1 MSGTSMQI
9 TSADYPAALDHVARI
24 APRYEKLDPEV
35 LNWSE
40 TDWRDLHAL
49 REKLLADVGASMRK
63 RGVAAEAISKQLRLL
78 TLAMLDYELTHL
90 LPLHMKGWLE
100 GIDTEIPGGAYAAFF
115 APWHGHLDPATAT
128 QDDLVA
134 VYDDL
139 WHHFPGYATW
149 RNMEHDAVSGIED
162 VILDAELI
170 EYQNAFRT
178 TKQREEAKLAVPA
191 TSAPVA
197 AAPKAEAAPETA
209 KPKDTR
215 SFRDRLRLQG
225 KDEAAPGWMAAFF
238 FWLLLATVLTAPVAA
253 VAALIGHEGIA
264 PNFGAIA
271 GAAHVLAATLML
283 GVRFLTGR
291 SLAAWATPRQWRSE
305 AGWFWFGIV
314 AGLTV
319 LALLAGGLAGYL
331 GPNMDRAETVPLAI
345 GAAIFFGLAALT
357 GYFWHRYEKDFP
369 AARRTTDLY
378 EADDNPIQWWQVAA
392 GLFFLLVFAAYGFLA
407 FDVLPPVAFAGGLF
421 VAALAGWF
429 FGNGGSLI
437 FTLIAT
443 AFVATVLHA
452 MVAPPPALLFALLAG
467 ALMALG
473 LKLFHTLRR
482 QRRSWVMNALVIAS
496 GAFLFAYLPMERPVA
511 YYLSYVA
518 GPLARPAADA
528 SIDAY
533 LALEETPLGRALLDT
548 LGGVDEKAT
557 AVRVVEAT
565 NVDKDRTEIL
575 FVMSNAGDLLIREVT
590 FTVNG
595 RCAGKPMP
603 LRFGKAVAPGDDAGL
618 KITLTRPED
627 CSDDD
632 WSSWTE
638 GVSRGWW
645 ENGSSPIMVT
655 VIEAEAY
662 DPKALFREEALA
674 WLGLGEG

>member
-1 MSGTSMQI
+1 MI
-9 TSADYPAALDHVARI
+9 TITESDYPAALEHVARI
-24 APRYEKLDPEV
+24 TPRYEKLNPEA

-49 REKLLADVGASMRK
+49 REKLLADVGASMGK
-63 RGVAAEAISKQLRLL
+63 RGVAAEAVSKQLRLL

-100 GIDTEIPGGAYAAFF
+100 GFDTKIPGGAYAAFF
-115 APWHGHLDPATAT
+115 APWHDHLDPATAT
-128 QDDLVA
+128 QDDLVT

-149 RNMEHDAVSGIED
+149 RKMEHDATSGIED
-162 VILDAELI
+162 VILDTELI
-170 EYQNAFRT
+170 DYQNAFRT
-178 TKQREEAKLAVPA
+178 AKQKEAKPAAPA
-191 TSAPVA
+191 TRAPAA
-197 AAPKAEAAPETA
+197 AAPKAEAAPATA
-209 KPKDTR
+209 KPKDTP
-215 SFRDRLRLQG
+215 SFRERLRRDG
-225 KDEAAPGWMAAFF
+225 GDEAAPGWAAVFF
-238 FWLLLATVLTAPVAA
+238 FWLLLATVLTAPVAM
-253 VAALIGHEGIA
+253 VAALLGHEGIA
-264 PNFGAIA
+264 PNFGAIV
-271 GAAHVLAATLML
+271 GAAHILAAALML

-291 SLAAWATPRQWRSE
+291 SLAAWATPRQWRSD

-319 LALLAGGLAGYL
+319 LSSLAGGLASYL
-331 GPNMDRAETVPLAI
+331 GPNMDRAETLPLAI
-345 GAAIFFGLAALT
+345 GAAVFFGLAALT

-369 AARRTTDLY
+369 VARRTTEMY
-378 EADDNPIQWWQVAA
+378 EADDSPIQWWQVAA

-437 FTLIAT
+437 FTLAAT

-467 ALMALG
+467 AAFALG
-473 LKLFHTLRR
+473 LKLFHTLRHE
-482 QRRSWVMNALVIAS
+482 RRSWIMNALVIAS

-511 YYLSYVA
+511 YYLSYIA

-533 LALEETPLGRALLDT
+533 LALAETRFGKTFLDT

-557 AVRVVEAT
+557 AVRVVQAT

-575 FVMSNAGDLLIREVT
+575 FVMSNAGDLLTREVA

-595 RCAGKPMP
+595 SCAGKPLPM
-603 LRFGKAVAPGDDAGL
+603 RFDKAVAPGDEAGL
-618 KITLTRPED
+618 KITLARPED

-632 WSSWTE
+632 WAGWTK

-645 ENGSSPIMVT
+645 ENGSSPVMVT
-655 VIEAEAY
+655 VIEAESY
-662 DPKALFREEALA
+662 DPKALFKEEALA
-674 WLGLGEG
+674 WLELGED

>member
-1 MSGTSMQI
+1 MSGASMQI
-9 TSADYPAALDHVARI
+9 TSADYSAALNHVARI
-24 APRYEKLDPEV
+24 APRYEKLNPEA

-40 TDWRDLHAL
+40 TDWRNLHEL

-63 RGVAAEAISKQLRLL
+63 RGVAEEAVSKQLRLL

-90 LPLHMKGWLE
+90 LPLHMKAWLE
-100 GIDTEIPGGAYAAFF
+100 GFDTEIPGGAYAAFF
-115 APWHGHLDPATAT
+115 APWHDHLAPSAAT

-139 WHHFPGYATW
+139 SHHFPGYATW
-149 RNMEHDAVSGIED
+149 RKMEHDAATGIED

-178 TKQREEAKLAVPA
+178 AKQKEAKPA
-191 TSAPVA
+191 APNTPAPAA
-197 AAPKAEAAPETA
+197 AAPKAEAAPATA
-209 KPKDTR
+209 KPQVTL
-215 SFRDRLRLQG
+215 SFRERLRRQG
-225 KDEAAPGWMAAFF
+225 EDETAPGWTAVFF

-271 GAAHVLAATLML
+271 GAAHVLAAALML

-305 AGWFWFGIV
+305 AGCFWFGIV

-319 LALLAGGLAGYL
+319 LATLAGGLANYI

-345 GAAIFFGLAALT
+345 GTAVFFGLAALA
-357 GYFWHRYEKDFP
+357 GYFWHRHEKDFP
-369 AARRTTDLY
+369 AARRTTELY
-378 EADDNPIQWWQVAA
+378 EVDDNPIQWWQVAA

-429 FGNGGSLI
+429 FSNGGSLV
-437 FTLIAT
+437 FTLVAT

-467 ALMALG
+467 AAFALG

-533 LALEETPLGRALLDT
+533 LALEETPLGKSFLDT

-595 RCAGKPMP
+595 SCAGKPMP
-603 LRFGKAVAPGDDAGL
+603 LRFAKAIAPGDEAGL
-618 KITLTRPED
+618 KITLSRPDD

-632 WSSWTE
+632 WSNWTKS
-638 GVSRGWW
+638 VSRGWW
-645 ENGSSPIMVT
+645 ENRSSPIMVT
-655 VIEAEAY
+655 VIEAESY
-662 DPKALFREEALA
+662 DPKALFKEEALA
-674 WLGLGEG
+674 WLELREE